1 MLITDVCG
9 LLIGGC
15 YDFC

>member
-1 MLITDVCG
+1 MLITDVCE